1 MSKLQKKKITLQE
14 HKDITDALE
23 AQRENITE
31 LSKILLASYRKTSQE
46 YKIAV
51 KVRGL
56 IDALWFL
63 MDERRVAENPGEV
76 SKLVLSR
83 PQPEPQQP
91 CTE

>member
-1 MSKLQKKKITLQE
+1 MSKPQKKRITLQE

-23 AQRENITE
+23 AQRENITD
-31 LSKILLASYRKTSQE
+31 LSKIILASYRKTSQE
-46 YKIAV
+46 YKIAA

-63 MDERRVAENPGEV
+63 MDERRVAENPGEI

-83 PQPEPQQP
+83 PQTPK

>member
-1 MSKLQKKKITLQE
+1 MSKPQKKRITLQE

-23 AQRENITE
+23 AQRENITD
-31 LSKILLASYRKTSQE
+31 LSKIILASYRKTSQE
-46 YKIAV
+46 YKIAA

-63 MDERRVAENPGEV
+63 MDERRVAENPGEI

-83 PQPEPQQP
+83 PQTQQP